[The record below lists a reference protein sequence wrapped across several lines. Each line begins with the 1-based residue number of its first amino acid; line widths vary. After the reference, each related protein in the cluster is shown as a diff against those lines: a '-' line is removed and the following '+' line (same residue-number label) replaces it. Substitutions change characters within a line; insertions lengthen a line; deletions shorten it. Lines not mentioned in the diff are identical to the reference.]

1 MSEPATV
8 FADRKGA
15 VFMAKKRKPDSK
27 AFKQRLLDMRRDI
40 EALSHVTEEERQPV
54 ELDQSAAGRLTR
66 IEALQNQAM
75 QLETQRRRT
84 IEIQRIDGALARIE
98 AGEFGYCVSCGVDID
113 PKRLQNDPTTPNCID
128 CAELIKR

>member
-1 MSEPATV
+1 
-8 FADRKGA
+8 
-15 VFMAKKRKPDSK
+15 MAKKLKLDSK